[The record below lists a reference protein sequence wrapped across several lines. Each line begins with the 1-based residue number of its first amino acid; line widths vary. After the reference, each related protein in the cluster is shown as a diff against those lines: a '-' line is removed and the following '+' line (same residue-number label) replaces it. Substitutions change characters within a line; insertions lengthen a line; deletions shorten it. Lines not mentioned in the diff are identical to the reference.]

1 MSASRVLLYSVLLL
15 GLACQTPAATGLA
28 PGNVPAELAPPAGA
42 EPALRLFARGT
53 QNYQCAPGYDGPP
66 QWKLVAP
73 EAELRT
79 NEGATAPV
87 TGTHGAGPS
96 WTLTD
101 GSGAIGD
108 ASQAKRA
115 ASKESGAVPWLLF
128 PCKDNGLP
136 GALQGV
142 RFVQRVDTH
151 GGAAPPTGCDQATV
165 GSETKVPYTAT
176 YVFYRQR

>member
-1 MSASRVLLYSVLLL
+1 MRAARTLLGCLLL
-15 GLACQTPAATGLA
+15 SGLACQTPSATGTGSSGA
-28 PGNVPAELAPPAGA
+28 PAELAPPAGA
-42 EPALRLFARGT
+42 EQALRVFARGT

-73 EAELRT
+73 EAELRAT
-79 NEGATAPV
+79 EGATAPV

-151 GGAAPPTGCDQATV
+151 GGAAPATGCDQATV
-165 GSETKVPYTAT
+165 GSEIKVPYTAT
-176 YVFYRQR
+176 YVFYR

>member
-1 MSASRVLLYSVLLL
+1 MRTGRTLLGSVLLC
-15 GLACQTPAATGLA
+15 GLACQTPSATGL
-28 PGNVPAELAPPAGA
+28 GSVEVPPELAPPAGV

-53 QNYQCAPGYDGPP
+53 QNYQCTPGYDGPP
-66 QWKLVAP
+66 QWKLIAP

-101 GSGAIGD
+101 GSGVVGD

-115 ASKESGAVPWLLF
+115 PSKESGAVPWLLL
-128 PCKDNGLP
+128 PAKDNGLP

-151 GGAAPPTGCDQATV
+151 GGAAPAAGCDQATV

>member
-1 MSASRVLLYSVLLL
+1 MSAPRMLLYSVLFS
-15 GLACQTPAATGLA
+15 GLACQTPSGAGVGSAG
-28 PGNVPAELAPPAGA
+28 VPAELAPPAGA
-42 EPALRLFARGT
+42 EPTLKLFARGT

-79 NEGATAPV
+79 TEGATASV

-101 GSGAIGD
+101 GSGVIGD

-115 ASKESGAVPWLLF
+115 SSKESGAVPWLLI
-128 PCKDNGLP
+128 PGKDNGLP

-142 RFVQRVDTH
+142 RFVQRIDTR
-151 GGAAPPTGCDQATV
+151 GGAAPATGCDQATV
-165 GSETKVPYTAT
+165 GSEIKVPYTAT
-176 YVFYRQR
+176 YVFYRQH